1 MHGGRTLRGCMVQA
15 QADMRAAGACMLWTG
30 GRPRWGRVLT
40 CDARALFAVGS
51 SGPER
56 DATTARLSR
65 GRDALGFHD
74 AV

>member
-1 MHGGRTLRGCMVQA
+1 M
-15 QADMRAAGACMLWTG
+15 
-30 GRPRWGRVLT
+30 T